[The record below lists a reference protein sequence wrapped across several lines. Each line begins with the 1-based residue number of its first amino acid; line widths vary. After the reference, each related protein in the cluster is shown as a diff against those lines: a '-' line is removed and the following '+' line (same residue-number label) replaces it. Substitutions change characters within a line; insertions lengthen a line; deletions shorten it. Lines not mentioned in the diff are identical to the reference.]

1 MVEANSSIVRLPL
14 KLEAPS
20 FRAER
25 ITEVRHDHSGKTAAV
40 SISRTE
46 FLDTLLL
53 RLSITRFYTLN
64 ETSFDFEVL
73 QKDDD
78 EKFKIAKDLVF
89 QLSRRERDEVTESVD
104 RILTMFDLLNSEK
117 GESNKTPT

>member
-1 MVEANSSIVRLPL
+1 MVIERAWIV
-14 KLEAPS
+14 
-20 FRAER
+20 
-25 ITEVRHDHSGKTAAV
+25 TEVRHDYSGKTAAV
-40 SISRTE
+40 TISRTE

-73 QKDDD
+73 QKDDN

-104 RILTMFDLLNSEK
+104 RILTMLDYLNSVK
-117 GESNKTPT
+117 GESNNTPT